1 MKLAADL
8 GGTHARFA
16 LQAEPV
22 RHVEFAARD
31 YESLDAVI
39 AAALAAFGI
48 DDARGIEAVL
58 AVAGPVR
65 GETAGF
71 TNLDWQADAG
81 SLRAHFGFTA
91 VHLLND
97 VECAARAAAAALPPD
112 VVVVQPGEQRH
123 DARHLLISVGTG
135 LGVAYW
141 RGTDEVEASEAGHAG
156 FAPVTAWDR
165 ALLDQVLNNGARATW
180 ETLLS
185 GPGLARIH
193 TFVSGASC
201 NDGAR
206 VTESASRGDAHATES
221 IGQFSRL
228 LGAFAG
234 DLVLAAPVTGG
245 VLLAGGV
252 MAGLGKQ
259 FDQTAFIVGF
269 RGKGAMAELPAALP
283 VWRTADGRLALRGA
297 LL

>member
-16 LQAEPV
+16 LQAGRV
-22 RHVEFAARD
+22 RQVEFAARD

-48 DDARGIEAVL
+48 DDAHGIEAVL

-65 GETAGF
+65 GEHAGF
-71 TNLDWQADAG
+71 TNLDWRADAG
-81 SLRAHFGFTA
+81 ALRARFGFTA

-97 VECAARAAAAALPPD
+97 VECAARAAATALPPD
-112 VVVVQPGEQRH
+112 VIVVKPGERCH
-123 DARHLLISVGTG
+123 DARHLLVSVGTG

-141 RGTDEVEASEAGHAG
+141 RGTDAIEASEAGHAG

-165 ALLDQVLNNGARATW
+165 ALLDHVLNDSARVSW

-193 TFVSGASC
+193 TFVSGAPC
-201 NDGAR
+201 NDGVR
-206 VTESASRGDAHATES
+206 VAEYASRGDAIATES

-252 MAGLGKQ
+252 MAGLGER
-259 FDQTAFIVGF
+259 FDQTAFIIGF
-269 RGKGAMAELPAALP
+269 RDKGAMAELPAALP
-283 VWRTADGRLALRGA
+283 VWRTADGGLALRGA